1 MAAEPAVAA
10 PVRAPLTT
18 PVTRAPIAPDL
29 PVAAP
34 VSPADGSP
42 PAAEQARPNASAWR
56 SAFISAAA
64 LWVALLLVL
73 VTMGRPF
80 TALTYLAP
88 LVMGSALLAVVAARL
103 PVRVPPIAYPAVIL
117 AVATL
122 INAPV
127 LELVF

>member
-10 PVRAPLTT
+10 PVMAPVTT
-18 PVTRAPIAPDL
+18 PVTRAPVAADPI
-29 PVAAP
+29 VAAP
-34 VSPADGSP
+34 LSPSDGSP
-42 PAAEQARPNASAWR
+42 AAAEPRRPNSSAWR
-56 SAFISAAA
+56 HAFISAAA
-64 LWVALLLVL
+64 LWVALLLAL

-88 LVMGSALLAVVAARL
+88 LVMGSALLALVAVRL
-103 PVRVPPIAYPAVIL
+103 PVRVPPVAYPAVIL
-117 AVATL
+117 ALATL

>member
-10 PVRAPLTT
+10 PVIAPVTT
-18 PVTRAPIAPDL
+18 PVTRAPIAPEAA
-29 PVAAP
+29 VAAP
-34 VSPADGSP
+34 ASPPDGSP
-42 PAAEQARPNASAWR
+42 AADERRQPNASAWR
-56 SAFISAAA
+56 YAFISAAA

-88 LVMGSALLAVVAARL
+88 LVMGSALLALVAARL
-103 PVRVPPIAYPAVIL
+103 PVRVPPVAYPAVIL
-117 AVATL
+117 ALATL